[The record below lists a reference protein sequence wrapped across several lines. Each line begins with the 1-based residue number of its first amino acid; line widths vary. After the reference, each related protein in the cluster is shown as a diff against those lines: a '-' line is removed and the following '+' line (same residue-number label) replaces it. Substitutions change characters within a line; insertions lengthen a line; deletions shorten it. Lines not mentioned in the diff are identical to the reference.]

1 MVYRME
7 IYVDGGC
14 RRNGYS
20 DAMGAAAAIRQSRS
34 GSKYW
39 HRTRRLS
46 KKPTNQRAE
55 ITAIILGIQMA
66 LDAYDDLDSYP
77 RLDVTIYS
85 DSRYAVGCMTDWVYK
100 WANNGWV
107 NSRGVKVSNKNLI
120 KKASA
125 LDDKLSELGNVTY
138 SWIPRSENELADK
151 HCNEELDAM
160 EQGGYYDSDSDDYG
174 YDSDFDD
181 D

>member
-7 IYVDGGC
+7 IHVDGGC

-20 DAMGAAAAIRQSRS
+20 DAIGAAAAVRELRW
-34 GSKYW
+34 GSKYFS
-39 HRTRRLS
+39 RTQRLS
-46 KKPTNQRAE
+46 YKPTNQRAE

-66 LDAYDDLDSYP
+66 LDAYDELDSYP

-100 WANNGWV
+100 WSNNGWV
-107 NSRGVKVSNKNLI
+107 NSRNVRVSNKNLI
-120 KKASA
+120 QKASA
-125 LDDKLSELGNVTY
+125 LDDKLSELGKVTY
-138 SWIPRSENELADK
+138 CWIPRSENELADK

-160 EQGGYYDSDSDDYG
+160 EEGYYYDSDSDYYR

-181 D
+181 